1 MANISFRS
9 DAETDRALAVL
20 TAEGSDKSEAI
31 RQALINEARR
41 HRRERMRTQSEA
53 LAKDPADVAEMRT
66 IMAEMDAVRAW

>member
-9 DAETDRALAVL
+9 DPETDRALSEL
-20 TAEGSDKSEAI
+20 TAEGSDKSEVI

-41 HRRERMRTQSEA
+41 HRRERMRSQSEA
-53 LAKDPADVAEMRT
+53 LANDPVDKAEMGK